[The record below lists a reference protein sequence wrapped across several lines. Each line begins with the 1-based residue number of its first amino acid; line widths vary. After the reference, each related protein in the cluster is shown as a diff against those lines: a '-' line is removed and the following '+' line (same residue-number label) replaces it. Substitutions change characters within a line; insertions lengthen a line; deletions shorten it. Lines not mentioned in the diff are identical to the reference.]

1 MWSCTQFYTPK
12 GLILSDIWAR
22 RFRPASAR
30 YPAHFSQKINNQG
43 KAQSLEK
50 DSPHCGIVRIVST
63 WQIACVFLVTIPET
77 LLGLSDDSQGTNFF
91 QRCRCGWHR
100 CGSCCPAI
108 DRWVVTNSS
117 DKNPT
122 SLPGWH
128 IFHFKGIVVV
138 CCLANRMREQKQY
151 VWQRI
156 KLQRMKDA

>member
-1 MWSCTQFYTPK
+1 MCFSNRLLFFCGSKLIQDYSNTQRENLTWN
-12 GLILSDIWAR
+12 SDISRLW
-22 RFRPASAR
+22 
-30 YPAHFSQKINNQG
+30 
-43 KAQSLEK
+43 
-50 DSPHCGIVRIVST
+50 GIVRIVST

-108 DRWVVTNSS
+108 DRWVVTDSS

-122 SLPGWH
+122 SSSGWH
-128 IFHFKGIVVV
+128 RFHFKGIVVV